1 MKKIKNLLFIIA
13 IMFIGIISVKAERVT
28 DFSKLG
34 YEIVGINETSHAHPY
49 LKIKGLDE
57 YLGDIDDEDDDYDY
71 LVYVSN
77 NSNLPTDV
85 THENYFKE
93 EYNMD
98 LLSFFLGENGWDI
111 TDYYVIRGDLYFTIY
126 EIKFSDYSIAPV
138 TEPMKIERLSRLP
151 LEKRTEGVFAFD
163 GTVISN
169 NEPAVMDQN
178 VNYKIGKINSDKL
191 LRDLK
196 NNKASAIEELFQ
208 YAKNDVNGV
217 NGVTTD
223 GVNDKQINNPNLI
236 DGEYYY
242 VYLSYDTENGKYIDL
257 EDVWVT
263 QASVHSDGK
272 WFLFSR
278 YDSSFSWDLDE
289 SISNVWVNFV
299 ESLKKNELL
308 ENVSIEYDDV
318 SMTMSSDGIS
328 VVYYYSNGI
337 VSYKD
342 RENITDKEKIGVN
355 LYQSFVLQE
364 FFKKF
369 GYDKEKVYDYLLAG
383 NKLTIDNDG
392 FEYVRKTFSYKD
404 EVSEINGDYF
414 SELKFDLINGLK
426 NYKNNGTVENNPYVD
441 QKIPESEAPKTGVA
455 LGISIVL
462 SLITLGG
469 TSYYLYNKT
478 TRKNKMCRL

>member
-272 WFLFSR
+272 
-278 YDSSFSWDLDE
+278 
-289 SISNVWVNFV
+289 
-299 ESLKKNELL
+299 
-308 ENVSIEYDDV
+308 
-318 SMTMSSDGIS
+318 
-328 VVYYYSNGI
+328 
-337 VSYKD
+337 
-342 RENITDKEKIGVN
+342 
-355 LYQSFVLQE
+355 
-364 FFKKF
+364 
-369 GYDKEKVYDYLLAG
+369 
-383 NKLTIDNDG
+383 
-392 FEYVRKTFSYKD
+392 
-404 EVSEINGDYF
+404 
-414 SELKFDLINGLK
+414 
-426 NYKNNGTVENNPYVD
+426 
-441 QKIPESEAPKTGVA
+441 
-455 LGISIVL
+455 
-462 SLITLGG
+462 
-469 TSYYLYNKT
+469 
-478 TRKNKMCRL
+478 